1 MTHKT
6 CAVCRTSY
14 AEAAYLALPL
24 PKGGEFGSG
33 LRFRQCPCGNT
44 IVVPCAPVTVTDET
58 IVEYAVDD
66 DAPARC
72 TWAEFCADNADDDG
86 LTEEIATY
94 LRMGEE
100 YVGGGGAAPVFVVR
114 IATGTEA

>member
-44 IVVPCAPVTVTDET
+44 LVVPYAPVALDAGT
-58 IVEYAVDD
+58 IVEWTGRGEGAEFGS
-66 DAPARC
+66 C
-72 TWAEFCADNADDDG
+72 TWAEFCAANADDEG
-86 LTEEIATY
+86 LTVEIATY

-100 YVGGGGAAPVFVVR
+100 YVGGGGAADAF
-114 IATGTEA
+114 E